1 MTAKLIPTLEPPLS
15 LLAKLGS
22 ILVHVDEASG
32 ASGHDFDWIAVRS
45 LMADSEVQAWLTSMD
60 AMGFL
65 PKKR

>member
-1 MTAKLIPTLEPPLS
+1 
-15 LLAKLGS
+15 
-22 ILVHVDEASG
+22 VHVDEASG

-45 LMADSEVQAWLTSMD
+45 LMADSEVQAWLISMD